1 VKQAAFRTYRILAAL
16 RNNSSKPRLGRR
28 IASKKRL
35 TATLVGASSV
45 IGSYLAFAPSA
56 DARCC
61 TLPSGASPNATSIA
75 SLYNIIFYI
84 AVVVFLTV
92 FGFLMYSVWAFRS
105 HKNPVASQIHGNT
118 KLELSL
124 TAGAAGILVIIAA
137 VTFIKL
143 PSIINPPNSDTGASS
158 ILSASLTSPNP
169 PDGHKLIVCVT
180 GRQFI
185 WRYTY
190 GANCNKAAWQDRLP
204 YTYEQMVAPAGE
216 TVDLLIQSSDVI
228 HSWWIPALGG
238 KVDAVPGFTTYTW
251 FKAAHA
257 GQTYQGQCAQLC
269 GREHAYMLAAVKVV
283 TPSKYQQFIRSQTA
297 QIEAAN
303 SQVPALRKKLEM
315 QGSLT
320 SNGIF

>member
-1 VKQAAFRTYRILAAL
+1 ML
-16 RNNSSKPRLGRR
+16 RPARL
-28 IASKKRL
+28 IATKKRL
-35 TATLVGASSV
+35 TATIVGASSV
-45 IGSYLAFAPSA
+45 IGAYLAFVPSA

-61 TLPSGASPNATSIA
+61 SLPSGASPNATSI
-75 SLYNIIFYI
+75 STLYNIIFYLS
-84 AVVVFLTV
+84 VVVFLSV

-118 KLELSL
+118 KLELGL

-143 PSIINPPNSDTGASS
+143 PSIINPPNSNAASNAV
-158 ILSASLTSPNP
+158 ISASLTKPNP
-169 PDGHKLIVCVT
+169 PNGHELTICVT

-204 YTYEQMVAPAGE
+204 YTYEQMEAPAGE
-216 TVDLLIQSSDVI
+216 TVNLVIQSSDVI
-228 HSWWIPALGG
+228 HAWWIPELGG

-251 FKAAHA
+251 FQALHS
-257 GQTYQGQCAQLC
+257 GETYQGQCAQLC

-283 TPSKYQQFIRSQTA
+283 TPTQYEQFIRTQTA
-297 QIEAAN
+297 QIQAAN
-303 SQVPALRKKLEM
+303 DQVPALRKRLEK
-315 QGSLT
+315 QGQLT